1 MAYTIAVLPGDGIG
15 PDVIR
20 EGLKVLKRIG
30 ERFDRLAGARADW
43 QEKAGFYYEDQ
54 RRYLQFLVP
63 EGLKVLEIGCT
74 LGDQ

>member
-1 MAYTIAVLPGDGIG
+1 MPILENPVQPGEPSVLA
-15 PDVIR
+15 
-20 EGLKVLKRIG
+20 LKDLRRTQAIG